1 MTAYRRERVAA
12 RLAGTPSQGVAQRS
26 PKGAAAA
33 ARGASWISK
42 RDCRLRRLCRLCRL
56 CRPRPCPEL
65 NSLLEACDKETR
77 SRAELQYKQSYLTS
91 SHPIRYS
98 PVMAA
103 TQPPTSPTL
112 PVTTTP
118 APTPPATNSL
128 DDTML
133 VDEDAEGED
142 QLIDDIMPDPVSS
155 VPEHLLS
162 TRSTPALQHPSPEH
176 GKAPAQKRRRV
187 PESPPQVLLEKSAKK
202 REQREREK
210 EQQKYLLNKLIE
222 IFGMWQLASLTYCS
236 THHLTRAEE
245 GGGTCAVQQ
254 GQKKF
259 PWVEL
264 PAQLIKINSYFAGWP
279 ERCLPKMKR
288 EDRIDASTGPSQW
301 SLKQKRAMEAQIN
314 KGAVKV
320 LPRQPGL
327 FSRSSCSL
335 FLPVA

>member
-1 MTAYRRERVAA
+1 
-12 RLAGTPSQGVAQRS
+12 
-26 PKGAAAA
+26 
-33 ARGASWISK
+33 
-42 RDCRLRRLCRLCRL
+42 
-56 CRPRPCPEL
+56 
-65 NSLLEACDKETR
+65 
-77 SRAELQYKQSYLTS
+77 
-91 SHPIRYS
+91 
-98 PVMAA
+98 MAA

-112 PVTTTP
+112 PATTTP
-118 APTPPATNSL
+118 ATTPAATNSF
-128 DDTML
+128 DDSML

-142 QLIDDIMPDPVSS
+142 QLIDDIMPDPVAS
-155 VPEHLLS
+155 VPDHLPS
-162 TRSTPALQHPSPEH
+162 TRSTPAPQHPSPDH

-187 PESPPQVLLEKSAKK
+187 PESPPQALLEKSAKK

-222 IFGMWQLASLTYCS
+222 IFGMWQSPCSPYLSLTPPA
-236 THHLTRAEE
+236 HPPAEE

-264 PAQLIKINSYFAGWP
+264 PTQLIKINSYFAGWP

-320 LPRQPGL
+320 LPRQPGMSSHRVCCRSHD
-327 FSRSSCSL
+327 SRPDIK
-335 FLPVA
+335 LPFPYHLP